1 MPVVSNIYYELEQ
14 AQNGKRVRLEVAG
27 TTPVSVLV
35 GNPIESWTDGCYIEV
50 VRVSPGATVQFEPY
64 DPSVTLNVLSGTAI
78 LQDGEYGRVSYV
90 SPGVWD
96 LHVYKAAA
104 PSLLMSEL
112 TDVSDIGASVDSVL
126 VYDGKEW
133 VPVAS
138 PFPPRSTPI
147 KPAPLVTYTQ
157 ADTAIDVGSAFHHN
171 THFRFTAATDI
182 TVTVQPDAF
191 WTGTQQYWE
200 ENYMPSNPAEMPV
213 GGNTIFTKLNTGNV
227 NFVAAPGVT
236 INTPDTLTISRIKG
250 KATLIKAGPNEWD
263 LEGNIGT

>member
-1 MPVVSNIYYELEQ
+1 MPVMSNIYYELEQ

-35 GNPIESWTDGCYIEV
+35 GNPIQSWTDGCYIEV
-50 VRVSPGATVQFEPY
+50 VRVSPGAVVQFEPY
-64 DPSVTLNVLSGTAI
+64 DGSVTLNVLSGTNQ

-96 LHVYKAAA
+96 LHVYQIPPAAT
-104 PSLLMSEL
+104 SNLDQLI
-112 TDVSDIGASVDSVL
+112 DVDVAGAVNGNVL
-126 VYDGKEW
+126 VFDGAIW
-133 VPVAS
+133 TSGSVTQYV
-138 PFPPRSTPI
+138 
-147 KPAPLVTYTQ
+147 KPAPLDTVT
-157 ADTAIDVGSAFHHN
+157 TAVNALTVGSAAHHN
-171 THFRFTAATDI
+171 VHYRCTSATDI
-182 TVTVQPDAF
+182 AVTVQADGF
-191 WTGTQQYWE
+191 WTGTQDYWE
-200 ENYMPSNPAEMPV
+200 EGFNPSNPREMPT
-213 GGNTIFTKLNTGNV
+213 GGNIIFTKLNTGNV